1 MQMDLRTAREKCEWT
16 QQQLADAS
24 DVSAATISRIEAGI
38 ITNPSTGTASKLEV
52 ALKLR
57 RGTLKFAAPERATA

>member
-1 MQMDLRTAREKCEWT
+1 MQIDLRTAREKSGWT
-16 QQQLADAS
+16 QQQLAAES

-38 ITNPSTGTASKLEV
+38 ITNPSTDTASKLEV

-57 RGTLKFAAPERATA
+57 RGTLKFSVPERATA